1 MKILRPIP
9 DRGGSV
15 AANTEVFACATLSR
29 P

>member
-15 AANTEVFACATLSR
+15 AAGIGPFARVTLSR